1 LLFQLLKFGN
11 PIFAV
16 FNSEETAA
24 SAGISPHELYQL
36 VLNIDLLS
44 PHPLLLHDPVELTVK
59 VLESLAEVNGQ
70 LWLLFQQVKRLQLGD
85 VLLGC
90 LSTLDVNNA
99 VESLSETAV
108 YGFLQVNLQHGS
120 EELAFVLVL

>member
-1 LLFQLLKFGN
+1 LPYLILRKLLLLLGYLLTNFTSS
-11 PIFAV
+11 F
-16 FNSEETAA
+16 SD
-24 SAGISPHELYQL
+24 
-36 VLNIDLLS
+36 IDLLS
-44 PHPLLLHDPVELTVK
+44 PHPPLLHDPVELTVK

-70 LWLLFQQVKRLQLGD
+70 LWLLFQQVKRLQLRD

-99 VESLSETAV
+99 VESLSEAAV

>member
-36 VLNIDLLS
+36 VLDIDLLS
-44 PHPLLLHDPVELTVK
+44 PHPPLLHDPVELAVK
-59 VLESLAEVNGQ
+59 VLKSLAEVNG
-70 LWLLFQQVKRLQLGD
+70 
-85 VLLGC
+85 
-90 LSTLDVNNA
+90 
-99 VESLSETAV
+99 
-108 YGFLQVNLQHGS
+108 
-120 EELAFVLVL
+120 